1 MFDNLGWP
9 EILALLLI
17 ALFVLGPERL
27 PKILSDLGG
36 MLRKVRRMASNATAD
51 LNKDLGTNLDITDLN
66 PKTFIRKHV
75 LSEED
80 EETLK
85 RPLMSALDDLKR
97 DTEGV
102 RGSLKETADGITAQ
116 AKNGVRANGT
126 APANGEL
133 GATTPPVT
141 DTAESRRARFDSDAT

>member
-1 MFDNLGWP
+1 MFENLGWP

-27 PKILSDLGG
+27 PKILADIGRV
-36 MLRKVRRMASNATAD
+36 LRKVRTMASSATAD

-80 EETLK
+80 EEALK
-85 RPLMSALDDLKR
+85 RPLQAAFEDLKR
-97 DTEGV
+97 DTDGV
-102 RGSLKETADGITAQ
+102 RDSLKDTASTMSSRSSSTGAKPSSAVASDDGT
-116 AKNGVRANGT
+116 
-126 APANGEL
+126 
-133 GATTPPVT
+133 PVT
-141 DTAESRRARFDSDAT
+141 DTSGARTAKYDLDAT

>member
-1 MFDNLGWP
+1 MFENLGWP

-27 PKILSDLGG
+27 PKILADIGRFI
-36 MLRKVRRMASNATAD
+36 RKIRTMASSATAD

-85 RPLMSALDDLKR
+85 KPLMAAFEDLKR

-102 RGSLKETADGITAQ
+102 RGTLKDTADGITRT
-116 AKNGVRANGT
+116 NGSSAAAATGASASAASTSAAENTVETT
-126 APANGEL
+126 A
-133 GATTPPVT
+133 
-141 DTAESRRARFDSDAT
+141 RRRFDDDAT

>member
-1 MFDNLGWP
+1 MFENLGWP

-27 PKILSDLGG
+27 PKILGDVGR
-36 MLRKVRRMASNATAD
+36 MLRKVRTMASSATAD

-80 EETLK
+80 EEALK
-85 RPLMSALDDLKR
+85 RPLQAAFEDLKR
-97 DTEGV
+97 DTDGV
-102 RGSLKETADGITAQ
+102 RDSLKDTASTMSSRDANGSTKPSAAVTADD
-116 AKNGVRANGT
+116 GT
-126 APANGEL
+126 
-133 GATTPPVT
+133 PVT
-141 DTAESRRARFDSDAT
+141 DTSRSRAAKYDLDAT

>member
-1 MFDNLGWP
+1 MFENLGWP

-27 PKILSDLGG
+27 PKILADIGRV
-36 MLRKVRRMASNATAD
+36 LRKVRTMASSATAD

-80 EETLK
+80 EEALK
-85 RPLMSALDDLKR
+85 RPLQAAFEDLKR
-97 DTEGV
+97 DTDGV
-102 RGSLKETADGITAQ
+102 RDTLRDTASGISSRDTGTAAKAAPAVAADGQT
-116 AKNGVRANGT
+116 
-126 APANGEL
+126 
-133 GATTPPVT
+133 PVT
-141 DTAESRRARFDSDAT
+141 DAPRSRAAKYDLDAT

>member
-1 MFDNLGWP
+1 MFENLGWP

-27 PKILSDLGG
+27 PKILADIGRV
-36 MLRKVRRMASNATAD
+36 LRKVRNMASSATAD

-80 EETLK
+80 EEALK
-85 RPLMSALDDLKR
+85 RPLQAAFEDLKR
-97 DTEGV
+97 DTDGV
-102 RGSLKETADGITAQ
+102 RDSLKDTASGITSRDNGRSAPKASPAVAADGETAIADPPRSTTA
-116 AKNGVRANGT
+116 KYD
-126 APANGEL
+126 L
-133 GATTPPVT
+133 
-141 DTAESRRARFDSDAT
+141 DAT

>member
-1 MFDNLGWP
+1 MFENLGWP

-27 PKILSDLGG
+27 PKILADIGRV
-36 MLRKVRRMASNATAD
+36 LRKVRNMASSATAD

-80 EETLK
+80 EEALK
-85 RPLMSALDDLKR
+85 RPLQAAFEDLKR
-97 DTEGV
+97 DTDGV
-102 RGSLKETADGITAQ
+102 RDTLRDTASGISA
-116 AKNGVRANGT
+116 RDSGT
-126 APANGEL
+126 AAKS
-133 GATTPPVT
+133 ASAVSADDKTPVT
-141 DTAESRRARFDSDAT
+141 DPPRGRTAKYDLDAT

>member
-1 MFDNLGWP
+1 MFENLGWP

-27 PKILSDLGG
+27 PKILGDIGRFI
-36 MLRKVRRMASNATAD
+36 RKIRNMASDATAD
-51 LNKDLGTNLDITDLN
+51 LNKDLGTNIDITDLN

-85 RPLMSALDDLKR
+85 KPLMAAFEDLKR

-102 RGSLKETADGITAQ
+102 RGSLKETAEGITRRPSTPSPSPSPENVESEAS
-116 AKNGVRANGT
+116 AASS
-126 APANGEL
+126 APAE
-133 GATTPPVT
+133 TPV
-141 DTAESRRARFDSDAT
+141 RRFDAEAT